1 MKKYLLM
8 ACALV
13 AGAFAFNSC
22 GSSDDDDA
30 PKTNLT
36 TPKYAEHAYK
46 FVFSDTPIQEGET
59 STKELELNNPY
70 VAQAEFTEGGLFVGK
85 IDQKIVPNG
94 SKLRRIATV
103 KDMGDTEFVWVMGAY
118 TVKVEGN
125 VINLIVADGELT
137 FTITADNGN
146 TTSITLNA
154 SQLAE
159 VVNLNAQ
166 EMKVVANDN
175 VDGDLCRTWK
185 VVKTNLIYTP
195 YENGKAKAAVAKSFN
210 GANLKEISD
219 YLYDEQ
225 DLDIRDELLKH
236 GNSIEKVAFTKRG
249 SFAIDFGQS
258 ISMGDWSWT
267 DKSKGVFSYT
277 WYEDDMENDFDGD
290 GATVRFDGNNCVL
303 VLNGKVRESANNKEY
318 TVFLQ
323 FTMQAPAQ

>member
-22 GSSDDDDA
+22 GSSDDDA
-30 PKTNLT
+30 PKTNFT

-85 IDQKIVPNG
+85 IDKKLVPNG
-94 SKLRRIATV
+94 SKLHRIATV
-103 KDMGDTEFVWVMGAY
+103 KNVGDTEFVWVMGAY

-125 VINLIVADGELT
+125 VINLIVAGGELT

-166 EMKVVANDN
+166 EMKVIANDN

-185 VVKTNLIYTP
+185 VLKTNLIYTP
-195 YENGKAKAAVAKSFN
+195 YEDGKAKPAVSKSFN

-219 YLYDEQ
+219 YLYDVQ
-225 DLDIRDELLKH
+225 DLDVRDELLKH

-290 GATVRFDGNNCVL
+290 GATVRFDGNYCVL

-318 TVFLQ
+318 TVFLE
-323 FTMQAPAQ
+323 FTMKEQ

>member
-22 GSSDDDDA
+22 GSSDDDA
-30 PKTNLT
+30 PKTNFT

-85 IDQKIVPNG
+85 IDKKLVPNG
-94 SKLRRIATV
+94 SKLHRIATV
-103 KDMGDTEFVWVMGAY
+103 KNMGDTEFVWVMGAY

-125 VINLIVADGELT
+125 VINLIVAGGELT

-185 VVKTNLIYTP
+185 VLKTNLIYTP
-195 YENGKAKAAVAKSFN
+195 YEDGKAKPAVAKSFN

-219 YLYDEQ
+219 YLYDVQ
-225 DLDIRDELLKH
+225 DLDVRDELLKH

-290 GATVRFDGNNCVL
+290 GATVRFDGNYCVL

-318 TVFLQ
+318 TVFLE
-323 FTMQAPAQ
+323 FTMKEQ